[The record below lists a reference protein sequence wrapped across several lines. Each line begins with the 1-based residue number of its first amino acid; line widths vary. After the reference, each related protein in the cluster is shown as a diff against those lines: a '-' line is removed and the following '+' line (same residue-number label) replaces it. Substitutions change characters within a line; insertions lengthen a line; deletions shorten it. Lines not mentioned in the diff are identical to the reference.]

1 MYGPAVRC
9 KRFPATKLRSFVLLS
24 RRSMKNVPLSSCWY
38 VSARLASLNQAA
50 AEPLMMPVVIDY
62 YMTLN
67 SPWTY
72 LGSALF
78 AEIASRNS
86 ATVNIKPCKFGPIF
100 EQTGGLPLPKRSPQ
114 RRAYRMMELRRWRDV
129 RGIPLT
135 LEPKHF
141 PCDDTAATRLVI
153 AAKLRGQDAH
163 RLSLE
168 LGRSLWE
175 REEALADPATIAAAA
190 DRAGLDAAA
199 LRAGGPSDV
208 ELDALHE
215 QFTKEALAAG
225 VFGAPSFV
233 LPSGEIFWGQ
243 DRLELLER
251 ALK

>member
-1 MYGPAVRC
+1 MAV
-9 KRFPATKLRSFVLLS
+9 TV
-24 RRSMKNVPLSSCWY
+24 
-38 VSARLASLNQAA
+38 
-50 AEPLMMPVVIDY
+50 DY

-72 LGSALF
+72 LASALL
-78 AEIASRNS
+78 AEIAGRND
-86 ATVNIKPCKFGPIF
+86 AAVNIKPCKFGPIF

-114 RRAYRMMELRRWRDV
+114 RRAYRMMDLKRWREV

-141 PCDDTAATRLVI
+141 PCDDLAATRLLI
-153 AAKLRGQDAH
+153 AAKLQGKDAH
-163 RLSLE
+163 RLSVE
-168 LGRSLWE
+168 LGRALWE
-175 REEALADPATIAAAA
+175 REETLADPQAVAAAA
-190 DRAGLDAAA
+190 QRAGLDAAE
-199 LRAGGPSDV
+199 LRAGGPSDS

-215 QFTKEALAAG
+215 QFTNEALSAG

-251 ALK
+251 ALKKQKQA